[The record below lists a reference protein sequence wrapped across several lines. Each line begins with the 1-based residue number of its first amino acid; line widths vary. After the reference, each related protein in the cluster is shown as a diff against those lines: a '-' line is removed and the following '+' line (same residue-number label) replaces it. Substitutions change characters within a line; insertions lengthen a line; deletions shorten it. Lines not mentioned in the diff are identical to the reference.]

1 MKFNYF
7 YFLFVSYMNKF
18 NSSNQKIK
26 TIQKL
31 GTEKPKHLKN
41 IQTIHEQKQKQIL
54 KSNIKN

>member
-1 MKFNYF
+1 
-7 YFLFVSYMNKF
+7 MNKF